1 MEIIL
6 VGLVLLFI
14 IFYRKKQ
21 NESVYTFIVKSV
33 GGVYEKYAPYSF
45 KMVREKAIELGQ
57 EFTEEVRQAY
67 LAAYKE
73 NVHYYSAGRKYV
85 KGPIVEL
92 DEVSAIAILTK
103 LQMQEELDI
112 AVAEFS
118 VALDKATAI
127 ADKHNL
133 SFDLDTAYGMG
144 GTYNG
149 TEGVWEPSSQSC

>member
-1 MEIIL
+1 MSKYNL
-6 VGLVLLFI
+6 AH
-14 IFYRKKQ
+14 
-21 NESVYTFIVKSV
+21 
-33 GGVYEKYAPYSF
+33 VYENYCFVDPKTYHENASRWSKFP
-45 KMVREKAIELGQ
+45 KGVELGQ